1 MDRNIKIALGCF
13 GVAIFSAGTIVGS
26 IINEKIN
33 RKYNNSTAEC
43 QNMVMKTLRDEYLKV
58 LKENEELKQK

>member
-1 MDRNIKIALGCF
+1 M
-13 GVAIFSAGTIVGS
+13 AIFSAGTIVGS